1 VATVLGSSVMGEEP
15 KEVELKLRV
24 APEDVV
30 ALRNH
35 THFAAAFQNP
45 VHEEQLSTYFDTDG
59 RDLRGRRVTLRVRRI
74 GDKCIQT
81 VKTANHSSGYL
92 ERSEWE
98 QAIEGDRPD
107 LTLMKDTALGP
118 LITDVC
124 EALKPVFE
132 TRIERTSYR
141 LNGNASD
148 VVMAVGE
155 GQIVAGDSSIPVAE
169 IELELKQGAPADLFK
184 IARQI
189 NEIVPAHLEAKSKAD
204 RGYELLENEQV
215 GAEKGSI
222 PELSAGMTTARAFT
236 LIGRSCLRHLVAN
249 VPATINRDAEALH
262 QMRVALRRLRTAIS
276 LFSEVVSDDRVD
288 IIKAELRWLAREC
301 GPARDLDTLLVEVLK
316 PLRRQYANQ
325 PGLVS
330 ICRMFERKRL
340 KSYRQAQQAIQSD
353 RFRAVLL
360 DTAEWIEA
368 GPWSTSEDAI
378 ARTRRE
384 APIEVYAS
392 DQLSRRCKKIRRR
405 GKRINQLSSEQLHG
419 LRIQVKKARYAVEF
433 FLKVYQGKKSAK
445 RFKSI
450 RSSLTQLQNC
460 LGGIND
466 IATRKQLFADMISAP
481 ARGLSTEQ
489 NVQRAF
495 AAGLV
500 IGDQQAKT
508 LELLHRATKAHSQ
521 FKGARTFWKLPPQA
535 RPLQTQNSPTNLAD
549 QG

>member
-1 VATVLGSSVMGEEP
+1 MGEEP

-24 APEDVV
+24 ASEDIV

-35 THFAAAFQNP
+35 THFAATLRNP
-45 VHEEQLSTYFDTDG
+45 VHEAQLSTYFDTDA

-81 VKTANHSSGYL
+81 IKTANDGPGFL

-107 LTLMKDTALGP
+107 LTLVKDTAVGP

-124 EALKPVFE
+124 DALKPVFE
-132 TRIERTSYR
+132 TRIERTSYH

-148 VVMAVGE
+148 IVMAVGE
-155 GQIVAGDSSIPVAE
+155 GQIVAGDSSVPVAE
-169 IELELKQGAPADLFK
+169 IELELKQGTPADLFK

-204 RGYELLENEQV
+204 RGYELLENESV
-215 GAEKGSI
+215 GAEKGSNA
-222 PELSAGMTTARAFT
+222 ELSAGMTTARAFT

-249 VPATINRDAEALH
+249 VPATISRDAEALH
-262 QMRVALRRLRTAIS
+262 QMRIALRRLRTAIS

-288 IIKAELRWLAREC
+288 VVKAELRWLAREC
-301 GPARDLDTLLVEVLK
+301 GPARDLDTLLVEVLR

-330 ICRMFERKRL
+330 VCRMFERKRL

-353 RFRAVLL
+353 RFRALLL

-368 GPWSTSEDAI
+368 GPWSTSEDAM

-384 APIEVYAS
+384 EPIEVYAS
-392 DQLSRRCKKIRRR
+392 DQLSRRYKKIRRR
-405 GKRINQLSSEQLHG
+405 GKWINELSSEQLHG
-419 LRIQVKKARYAVEF
+419 LRIQVKKARYAIEF
-433 FLKVYQGKKSAK
+433 FFNVYQGKKSAK

-450 RSSLTQLQNC
+450 RSCLTQLQNC
-460 LGGIND
+460 LGEIND
-466 IATRKQLFADMISAP
+466 IATRKQLFAGMTSTP

-500 IGDQQAKT
+500 IGDQQAKV
-508 LELLHRATKAHSQ
+508 LELVQRATKAHSRLDA
-521 FKGARTFWKLPPQA
+521 ARTFWKVPPHA
-535 RPLQTQNSPTNLAD
+535 RQLEIQNSPTTPAD
-549 QG
+549 QE